1 MPVIDRSEEIDIDID
16 IGLNSQELEPKV
28 EENKNLSSNPILKE
42 MEEEEIE
49 KDNNLFEKSTKSEE
63 KAFYETLSDTEKDAW
78 DRGWRTGKFFKGRY
92 KDGTLKPH
100 KTAQEFLEVQEKET
114 PVLNERNRK
123 LTAEK
128 TALEKRLEDMQ
139 KQMDVILNVQK
150 FAYEDNNQKRF
161 QSLDEAEE
169 NAILEGDVA
178 KVRAIQ
184 KQRNELEKNKIS
196 FAENKIDENIGEEP
210 KSQIQPEDKKIFDNW
225 APDNTW
231 FYENAS
237 MRGYAETYFAT
248 LSERISLRER
258 LEMVSEEI
266 QSRFSDKLN
275 ITRAPSVESGQRG
288 INVGKKQY
296 TYNDLPLDVRQTCQ
310 YFAKK
315 HNFTV
320 TQIKDMHQNAINDY
334 FNN

>member
-1 MPVIDRSEEIDIDID
+1 MLIIDRSEEIDIDI
-16 IGLNSQELEPKV
+16 GLNSQEIEPKV
-28 EENKNLSSNPILKE
+28 EQDKNLSSNPILKE

-49 KDNNLFEKSTKSEE
+49 KENIIFEKSTKSEE
-63 KAFYETLSDTEKDAW
+63 KTFYETLTDIEKDAW

-92 KDGTLKPH
+92 KDGTPKPH
-100 KTAQEFLEVQEKET
+100 KSAQEFLEIQEKET

-123 LTAEK
+123 LASEK
-128 TALEKRLEDMQ
+128 TALEKEMSELR
-139 KQMDVILNVQK
+139 KQMNVILNVQK

-196 FAENKIDENIGEEP
+196 FTENKIDEEIQEEP
-210 KSQIQPEDKKIFDNW
+210 KQQIQPEDKKIFDNW

-231 FYENAS
+231 FYENAP

-248 LSERISLRER
+248 LSERIPLRER

-266 QSRFSDKLN
+266 ESRFSDKLN
-275 ITRAPSVESGQRG
+275 KTKAPSVESGQRG

-296 TYNDLPLDVRQTCQ
+296 TYNDLPEDVRKTCQ

-315 HNFTV
+315 HNFTSA
-320 TQIKDMHQNAINDY
+320 QIKDMQQTAINDY

>member
-1 MPVIDRSEEIDIDID
+1 MQVIDRSEEIDID

-63 KAFYETLSDTEKDAW
+63 RAFYETLSDTEKDAW

-139 KQMDVILNVQK
+139 KQMEVILNVQK

-196 FAENKIDENIGEEP
+196 FTENKIDENIQEEP

-225 APDNTW
+225 TADNTW
-231 FYENAS
+231 FHQDKVMQVMA
-237 MRGYAETYFAT
+237 ATYFGE
-248 LSERISLRER
+248 LSERIPLQER
-258 LEMVSEEI
+258 LEMVTEEVEK
-266 QSRFSDKLN
+266 RFSDKLN
-275 ITRAPSVESGQRG
+275 ITKAPSVESGKRG

-315 HNFTV
+315 HNFTA
-320 TQIKDMHQNAINDY
+320 TQIKDMQQNAINDY

>member
-1 MPVIDRSEEIDIDID
+1 MQVIDRSEEIDID

-49 KDNNLFEKSTKSEE
+49 KDNNLFEKSAKSEE
-63 KAFYETLSDTEKDAW
+63 RAFYENLSDTEKDAW

-123 LTAEK
+123 LASEK
-128 TALEKRLEDMQ
+128 TALEREMSELR

-150 FAYEDNNQKRF
+150 FSYEENNQKRF

-178 KVRAIQ
+178 KVRDIQ
-184 KQRNELEKNKIS
+184 KKRAELEKNKVS
-196 FAENKIDENIGEEP
+196 FEEP
-210 KSQIQPEDKKIFDNW
+210 EVEQPKNQISRNEKVLFDNW
-225 APDNTW
+225 TADNTW
-231 FYENAS
+231 FHQDKIMQAT
-237 MRGYAETYFAT
+237 ATAYFGT
-248 LSERISLRER
+248 LSERISLEER

-275 ITRAPSVESGQRG
+275 RTKAPSVESGQRG

-315 HNFTV
+315 HNFTSA
-320 TQIKDMHQNAINDY
+320 QIKDMQQNAINDY

>member
-1 MPVIDRSEEIDIDID
+1 MQVIDRSEEIDID

-63 KAFYETLSDTEKDAW
+63 KAFYENLSDTEKEAW

-123 LTAEK
+123 LASEK
-128 TALEKRLEDMQ
+128 TALEREMSELR

-150 FAYEDNNQKRF
+150 FAYEENNQKRF

-196 FAENKIDENIGEEP
+196 FAENKIDENIQEEP

-225 APDNTW
+225 TADNTW
-231 FYENAS
+231 FHQDKVMQVMA
-237 MRGYAETYFAT
+237 ATYFGE
-248 LSERISLRER
+248 LSERIPLQER
-258 LEMVSEEI
+258 LEMVTEEVEK
-266 QSRFSDKLN
+266 RFSDKLN
-275 ITRAPSVESGQRG
+275 RARAPSVESGQRG

-296 TYNDLPLDVRQTCQ
+296 SYNDLPLDVRQTCQ

-315 HNFTV
+315 HNFTSA
-320 TQIKDMHQNAINDY
+320 QIKDMQQNAINDY

>member
-1 MPVIDRSEEIDIDID
+1 MQVIDRSEEIDID

-49 KDNNLFEKSTKSEE
+49 KDNNLFEKSAKSEE
-63 KAFYETLSDTEKDAW
+63 KAFYETLTDTEKDAW

-150 FAYEDNNQKRF
+150 FSYEENNQKRF

-196 FAENKIDENIGEEP
+196 FTENKIDENIQEEP

-231 FYENAS
+231 FYENAP

-248 LSERISLRER
+248 LSERIPLRER

-266 QSRFSDKLN
+266 ESRFSDKLN
-275 ITRAPSVESGQRG
+275 ITKAPSVESGQRG
-288 INVGKKQY
+288 ISVGKKQY
-296 TYNDLPLDVRQTCQ
+296 TYNDLPLEVRQTCQ

-315 HNFTV
+315 HNFTSA
-320 TQIKDMHQNAINDY
+320 QIKDMQQNAINDY

>member
-1 MPVIDRSEEIDIDID
+1 MQVIDRSEEIDID
-16 IGLNSQELEPKV
+16 IGLNSQELEPKI

-63 KAFYETLSDTEKDAW
+63 RAFYETLSDTEKDAW

-150 FAYEDNNQKRF
+150 FAYEENNQKRF

-196 FAENKIDENIGEEP
+196 FTENKIDENIQEEP

-225 APDNTW
+225 TADNTW
-231 FYENAS
+231 FHQDKVMQVMA
-237 MRGYAETYFAT
+237 ATYFGE
-248 LSERISLRER
+248 LSERIPLQER
-258 LEMVSEEI
+258 LEMVTEEVEK
-266 QSRFSDKLN
+266 RFSDKLN
-275 ITRAPSVESGQRG
+275 RARAPSVESGKRG

-315 HNFTV
+315 HNFTA
-320 TQIKDMHQNAINDY
+320 TQIKDMQQNAINDY

>member
-1 MPVIDRSEEIDIDID
+1 MQIIDKSEEIDIE
-16 IGLNSQELEPKV
+16 IGLNPQEQEPKV
-28 EENKNLSSNPILKE
+28 EQNKKLPPNPILEE
-42 MEEEEIE
+42 MEEEELEKENALIE
-49 KDNNLFEKSTKSEE
+49 KSPKSEE
-63 KAFYETLSDTEKDAW
+63 KAFYETLTDIEKEAW

-92 KDGTLKPH
+92 KDGTPKPH
-100 KTAQEFLEVQEKET
+100 KTAEEFLEIQEKET

-128 TALEKRLEDMQ
+128 TALERRIEDMQ

-150 FAYEDNNQKRF
+150 FAYEENNQKRF

-169 NAILEGDVA
+169 AAILEGDVA

-196 FAENKIDENIGEEP
+196 FTENKIDEKIQEEP
-210 KSQIQPEDKKIFDNW
+210 KTQIQPEDKKIFDNW
-225 APDNTW
+225 VPDNTW
-231 FYENAS
+231 FYENS
-237 MRGYAETYFAT
+237 TLRGYAETYFAT
-248 LSERISLRER
+248 LSEQISLRER

-266 QSRFSDKLN
+266 ESRFSDKLN
-275 ITRAPSVESGQRG
+275 ITKAPRVEKSQRG
-288 INVGKKQY
+288 INVGKKQF
-296 TYNDLPLDVRQTCQ
+296 TYNDLPEDVRKTCQ

-315 HNFTV
+315 HNFTPV
-320 TQIKDMHQNAINDY
+320 QIKEMQQNAINDY

>member
-1 MPVIDRSEEIDIDID
+1 MQVIDRSEEIDID
-16 IGLNSQELEPKV
+16 IGLNSQELEPKI

-63 KAFYETLSDTEKDAW
+63 RAFYETLSDTEKDAW

-196 FAENKIDENIGEEP
+196 FTENKIDENIQEEP

-225 APDNTW
+225 APDNAW
-231 FYENAS
+231 FYENAP

-248 LSERISLRER
+248 LSERIPLRER

-275 ITRAPSVESGQRG
+275 RTKAPSVESGQRG

-296 TYNDLPLDVRQTCQ
+296 SYNDLPLEVRQTCQ
-310 YFAKK
+310 HFAKK
-315 HNFTV
+315 HNFTA
-320 TQIKDMHQNAINDY
+320 TQIKDMQQNAINDY

>member
-1 MPVIDRSEEIDIDID
+1 MQVIDRSEEIDID
-16 IGLNSQELEPKV
+16 IGLNSQELEPKI

-63 KAFYETLSDTEKDAW
+63 RAFYETLSDTEKDAW

-150 FAYEDNNQKRF
+150 FSYEENNQKRF

-178 KVRAIQ
+178 KVRDIQ
-184 KQRNELEKNKIS
+184 KKRAELEKNKVS
-196 FAENKIDENIGEEP
+196 FEEP
-210 KSQIQPEDKKIFDNW
+210 EVEQPKNQISRNEKVLFDNW
-225 APDNTW
+225 TADNTW
-231 FYENAS
+231 FHQDKIMQAT
-237 MRGYAETYFAT
+237 ATAYFGT
-248 LSERISLRER
+248 LSERISLEER

-266 QSRFSDKLN
+266 ESRFSDKLN
-275 ITRAPSVESGQRG
+275 RTKAPSVESGQRG

-296 TYNDLPLDVRQTCQ
+296 TYNDLPLEVRKTCQ
-310 YFAKK
+310 HFAKQ
-315 HNFTV
+315 HNFTA
-320 TQIKDMHQNAINDY
+320 TQIKDMQQNAINDY

>member
-1 MPVIDRSEEIDIDID
+1 MQVIDRSEEIDID
-16 IGLNSQELEPKV
+16 IGLNSQELEPKI

-63 KAFYETLSDTEKDAW
+63 RAFYENLSDTEKEAW

-150 FAYEDNNQKRF
+150 FSYEENNQKRF

-196 FAENKIDENIGEEP
+196 FTENKIDENIQEEP

-225 APDNTW
+225 TADNTW
-231 FYENAS
+231 FHQDKVMQVMA
-237 MRGYAETYFAT
+237 ATYFGE
-248 LSERISLRER
+248 LSERIPLQER
-258 LEMVSEEI
+258 LEMVTEEVEK
-266 QSRFSDKLN
+266 RFSDKLN
-275 ITRAPSVESGQRG
+275 RARAPSVESGQRG

-296 TYNDLPLDVRQTCQ
+296 TYNDLPLEVRQTCQ

-315 HNFTV
+315 HNFTSA
-320 TQIKDMHQNAINDY
+320 QIKDMQQNAINDY

>member
-1 MPVIDRSEEIDIDID
+1 MQVIDRSEEIDID
-16 IGLNSQELEPKV
+16 IGLNSQELEPKI

-49 KDNNLFEKSTKSEE
+49 KDNNLFEKSAKSEE
-63 KAFYETLSDTEKDAW
+63 RAFYETLSDTEKDAW

-123 LTAEK
+123 LASEK
-128 TALEKRLEDMQ
+128 TALEREMSELR
-139 KQMDVILNVQK
+139 KQMEVILNVQK
-150 FAYEDNNQKRF
+150 FSYEENNQKRF

-178 KVRAIQ
+178 KVRDIQ
-184 KQRNELEKNKIS
+184 KKRAELEKNKVS
-196 FAENKIDENIGEEP
+196 FEEP
-210 KSQIQPEDKKIFDNW
+210 EVEQPKNQISRNEKVLFDNW
-225 APDNTW
+225 TADNAW
-231 FYENAS
+231 FHQDKIMQAT
-237 MRGYAETYFAT
+237 ATAYFGT
-248 LSERISLRER
+248 LSERISLEER

-275 ITRAPSVESGQRG
+275 RTKAPSVESGQRG

-315 HNFTV
+315 HNFTSA
-320 TQIKDMHQNAINDY
+320 QIKDMQQNAINDY

>member
-1 MPVIDRSEEIDIDID
+1 MQVIDRSEEVDID

-63 KAFYETLSDTEKDAW
+63 RAFYETLSDTEKDAW

-150 FAYEDNNQKRF
+150 FAYEENNQKRF

-196 FAENKIDENIGEEP
+196 FTENKIDENIQEEP

-231 FYENAS
+231 FYENAP

-248 LSERISLRER
+248 LSERIPLRER

-266 QSRFSDKLN
+266 ESRFSDKLN
-275 ITRAPSVESGQRG
+275 ITKAPSVESGKRG

-296 TYNDLPLDVRQTCQ
+296 TYNDLPLEVRQTCQ

-315 HNFTV
+315 HNFTA
-320 TQIKDMHQNAINDY
+320 TQIKDMQQSAINDY

>member
-1 MPVIDRSEEIDIDID
+1 MQVIDRSEEIDID
-16 IGLNSQELEPKV
+16 IGLNSQELEPKI

-49 KDNNLFEKSTKSEE
+49 KDNNLFEKSAKSEE
-63 KAFYETLSDTEKDAW
+63 RAFYETLSDTEKDAW

-123 LTAEK
+123 LASEK
-128 TALEKRLEDMQ
+128 TALEREMSELR
-139 KQMDVILNVQK
+139 KQMEVILNVQK
-150 FAYEDNNQKRF
+150 FSYEENNQKRF

-196 FAENKIDENIGEEP
+196 FTENKIDENIQEEP
-210 KSQIQPEDKKIFDNW
+210 RSQIQPEDKKIFDNW

-231 FYENAS
+231 FYENAP

-248 LSERISLRER
+248 LSERIPLRER

-266 QSRFSDKLN
+266 QSTFSNKLN
-275 ITRAPSVESGQRG
+275 RARAPSVESGQRG

-296 TYNDLPLDVRQTCQ
+296 SYNDLPLEVRQTCQ

-315 HNFTV
+315 HNFTA
-320 TQIKDMHQNAINDY
+320 TQIKDMQQSAINDY

>member
-1 MPVIDRSEEIDIDID
+1 MQVIDRSEEIDID
-16 IGLNSQELEPKV
+16 IGLNSQELEPKI

-63 KAFYETLSDTEKDAW
+63 RAFYETLSDTEKDAW

-150 FAYEDNNQKRF
+150 FSYEENNQKRF

-178 KVRAIQ
+178 KVRDIQ
-184 KQRNELEKNKIS
+184 KKRAELEKNKVS
-196 FAENKIDENIGEEP
+196 FEEP
-210 KSQIQPEDKKIFDNW
+210 EVEQPKNQISRNEKVLFDNW
-225 APDNTW
+225 TADNTW
-231 FYENAS
+231 FHQDKIMQAT
-237 MRGYAETYFAT
+237 ATAYFGT
-248 LSERISLRER
+248 LSERISLEER

-275 ITRAPSVESGQRG
+275 RTKAPSVESGQRG

-315 HNFTV
+315 HNFTSA
-320 TQIKDMHQNAINDY
+320 QIKDMQQNAINDY

>member
-1 MPVIDRSEEIDIDID
+1 MQVIDRSEEIDIDI
-16 IGLNSQELEPKV
+16 GLNSEELEPKV

-63 KAFYETLSDTEKDAW
+63 RAFYETLSDTEKDAW

-150 FAYEDNNQKRF
+150 FSYEENNQKRF

-196 FAENKIDENIGEEP
+196 FAENKIDENIREER
-210 KSQIQPEDKKIFDNW
+210 KSQIQPEDKEIFDNW

-231 FYENAS
+231 FYENAP

-248 LSERISLRER
+248 LSERIPLRER

-266 QSRFSDKLN
+266 QSTFSNKLN
-275 ITRAPSVESGQRG
+275 RAKAPSVESGQRG

-296 TYNDLPLDVRQTCQ
+296 TYNDLPLEVRQTCQ

-315 HNFTV
+315 HNFTSA
-320 TQIKDMHQNAINDY
+320 QIKDMQQSAINDY

>member
-1 MPVIDRSEEIDIDID
+1 MPIIDRSEEIDIDI
-16 IGLNSQELEPKV
+16 GLNSQEIEPKV
-28 EENKNLSSNPILKE
+28 EQDKNLSSNPILKE

-49 KDNNLFEKSTKSEE
+49 KENIIFEKSTKSDER
-63 KAFYETLSDTEKDAW
+63 AFYETLTDTEKEAW

-92 KDGTLKPH
+92 KDGTPKPH
-100 KTAQEFLEVQEKET
+100 KSAQEFLEIQEKET

-123 LTAEK
+123 LASEK
-128 TALEKRLEDMQ
+128 TALEKEMSELR
-139 KQMDVILNVQK
+139 KQMGVI
-150 FAYEDNNQKRF
+150 
-161 QSLDEAEE
+161 LDEAEE

-196 FAENKIDENIGEEP
+196 FTENKIDQEIQEEP
-210 KSQIQPEDKKIFDNW
+210 KQQIQPEDKKIFDNW

-231 FYENAS
+231 FYENAP

-248 LSERISLRER
+248 LSERIPLRER

-266 QSRFSDKLN
+266 ESRFSDKLN
-275 ITRAPSVESGQRG
+275 KTKAPSVESGQRG

-296 TYNDLPLDVRQTCQ
+296 TYNDLPEDVRKTCQ

-315 HNFTV
+315 HNFTSA
-320 TQIKDMHQNAINDY
+320 QIKDMQQTAINDY

>member
-1 MPVIDRSEEIDIDID
+1 MQVIDRSEEIDID

-49 KDNNLFEKSTKSEE
+49 KDNNLFEKSAKSEE

-123 LTAEK
+123 LASEK
-128 TALEKRLEDMQ
+128 TALEREMSELR

-150 FAYEDNNQKRF
+150 FSYEENNQKRF

-178 KVRAIQ
+178 KVRDIQ
-184 KQRNELEKNKIS
+184 KKRAELEKNKVS
-196 FAENKIDENIGEEP
+196 FEEP
-210 KSQIQPEDKKIFDNW
+210 EVEQPKNQISRNEKVLFDNW
-225 APDNTW
+225 TADNTW
-231 FYENAS
+231 FHQDKVMQVMA
-237 MRGYAETYFAT
+237 ATYFGE
-248 LSERISLRER
+248 LSERIPLQER
-258 LEMVSEEI
+258 LEMVTEEVEK
-266 QSRFSDKLN
+266 RFSDKLN
-275 ITRAPSVESGQRG
+275 RTKAPSVESGKRG

-315 HNFTV
+315 HNFTA
-320 TQIKDMHQNAINDY
+320 TQIKDMQQNAINDY

>member
-1 MPVIDRSEEIDIDID
+1 MHVIDRSEEIDID

-63 KAFYETLSDTEKDAW
+63 RAFYENLSDTEKEAW

-123 LTAEK
+123 LASEK
-128 TALEKRLEDMQ
+128 TALEREMSELR

-150 FAYEDNNQKRF
+150 FAYEENNQKRF

-178 KVRAIQ
+178 KVKAIQ

-196 FAENKIDENIGEEP
+196 FAENKIDENIQEEP

-225 APDNTW
+225 TADNTW
-231 FYENAS
+231 FHQDKVMQVMA
-237 MRGYAETYFAT
+237 ATYFGE
-248 LSERISLRER
+248 LSERIPLQER
-258 LEMVSEEI
+258 LEMVTEEVEK
-266 QSRFSDKLN
+266 RFSDKLN
-275 ITRAPSVESGQRG
+275 RTKAPSVESGQRG

-315 HNFTV
+315 HNFTA
-320 TQIKDMHQNAINDY
+320 TQIKDMQQNAINDY